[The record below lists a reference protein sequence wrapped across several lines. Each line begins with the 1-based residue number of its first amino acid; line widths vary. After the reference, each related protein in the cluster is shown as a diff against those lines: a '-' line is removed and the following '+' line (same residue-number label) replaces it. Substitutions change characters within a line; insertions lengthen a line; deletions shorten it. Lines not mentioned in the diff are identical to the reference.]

1 MKVNTNIIPTH
12 GPNNQVLGGQRTIKI
27 WYQSLLPLALGKH
40 REYEEALRRRLQRVA
55 DPQTEVSLHGI
66 DSDSVIPDRFR
77 STEPALASHV
87 LKNVLKASR
96 EQYDGFIIGNFLD
109 AGLYAAREIADIP
122 VLGLGET
129 SEFHACQIG
138 GRFGIAPYNRKWAR
152 RLVENLRVYGLERRL
167 AGIRPLSVKWEEIT
181 QGVWVDPDI
190 RSRVIDNFLKV
201 SHMLVEDG
209 AEVVIPGGGV
219 IHLLLVM
226 EKIRESEPGV
236 PIIDGIAI
244 SVKMAEALCKL
255 KSLGEY
261 SVSRLLTFEK
271 PAPEHLDILRKQL
284 GLT

>member
-1 MKVNTNIIPTH
+1 MK
-12 GPNNQVLGGQRTIKI
+12 G
-27 WYQSLLPLALGKH
+27 
-40 REYEEALRRRLQRVA
+40 RLDSVA
-55 DPQTEVSLHGI
+55 DPQTEVVLHGI
-66 DSDSVIPDRFR
+66 DSDSIIPDRFR
-77 STEPALASHV
+77 STEPLLASLV
-87 LKNVLKASR
+87 LKNVLKALR

-138 GRFGIAPYNRKWAR
+138 ARFGIAPYNRKWAR
-152 RLVENLRVYGLERRL
+152 RLVENLQIYGLEKRL
-167 AGIRPLSVKWEEIT
+167 AGIRPLAVKWEEIT
-181 QGVWVDPDI
+181 QGIWVDSNI
-190 RSRVIDNFLKV
+190 RSRVIDNFLQV

-209 AEVVIPGGGV
+209 AEIIIPGGGV
-219 IHLLLVM
+219 IHLLLAL

-244 SVKMAEALCKL
+244 SVKMAEAMCKL

-261 SVSRLLTFEK
+261 SVSRVLSYEK
-271 PAPEHLDILRKQL
+271 PAPEYLDLLGKKL